1 MNKKLSQQ
9 EIKGTSDWE
18 PGEFLIR
25 KYIFDTWRRV
35 CLRYGFEEYLTPIL
49 ENADIYRVKSG
60 EDVGTKE
67 LLVFKDSGN
76 RELAL
81 RPEMTPSVVRM
92 VTKNYRSSPKPI
104 RLFSIAN
111 FFRNEKPQR
120 GRNRE
125 FWQLNCDIFGSDSGR
140 SDEEVIRLALDIMLE
155 FNPPKNSFVLKLN
168 SRFLLEAFFE
178 SLSLSSNLKIEFFR
192 ILDKKNKLKNNEFD
206 LRLKNI
212 GLKDE
217 DIISLNN
224 FMLGDKGD
232 YFSNLANKSSKIAE
246 AYEKINLLIEYLNK
260 LSYQGLVEF
269 DPSVIRGFDYY
280 NGLVF
285 EVYDKHPDNNRALFG
300 GGRYNGLA
308 NIFGES
314 DFPAI
319 GFAPGDETM
328 KIFLESWG
336 LLSKIKD
343 LKIESYYLPLID
355 NDLSF
360 DIDLLAKK
368 LRDKGFN
375 IILGLEEQKIS
386 KALDFANKK
395 NINKIIILGKEELE
409 EGVYKVKNMSSGKD
423 EVFKL

>member
-1 MNKKLSQQ
+1 M
-9 EIKGTSDWE
+9 I
-18 PGEFLIR
+18 
-25 KYIFDTWRRV
+25 
-35 CLRYGFEEYLTPIL
+35 
-49 ENADIYRVKSG
+49 
-60 EDVGTKE
+60 
-67 LLVFKDSGN
+67 
-76 RELAL
+76 
-81 RPEMTPSVVRM
+81 
-92 VTKNYRSSPKPI
+92 
-104 RLFSIAN
+104 
-111 FFRNEKPQR
+111 
-120 GRNRE
+120 
-125 FWQLNCDIFGSDSGR
+125 
-140 SDEEVIRLALDIMLE
+140 
-155 FNPPKNSFVLKLN
+155 
-168 SRFLLEAFFE
+168 
-178 SLSLSSNLKIEFFR
+178 
-192 ILDKKNKLKNNEFD
+192 KKNKLKNNEFD